1 MCDAAPKQAPPR
13 VPVLPSLTADELA
26 RVDAAL
32 HRIGV
37 EPMRT
42 VMPVVD
48 HYTVLGLAAD
58 FSAEDLKKA
67 YKKMSRITHPDKN
80 GGSNAR
86 FQMVAAA
93 HELLSDPEARQVAS
107 VRCTCLCVYAHIHIR
122 VDSQG
127 PRDSSGSF

>member
-93 HELLSDPEARQVAS
+93 HELLSDPEARQVNLASVAS
-107 VRCTCLCVYAHIHIR
+107 VRCTHTRMCIYTHIR
-122 VDSQG
+122 VESV
-127 PRDSSGSF
+127 

>member
-1 MCDAAPKQAPPR
+1 M
-13 VPVLPSLTADELA
+13 PVLPSLTADELA

-32 HRIGV
+32 HGIGV

-58 FSAEDLKKA
+58 FSAEDLKRA

-93 HELLSDPEARQVAS
+93 HELLSDPEARQVARMCIYTHTRMCIYTHTRRVS
-107 VRCTCLCVYAHIHIR
+107 VT
-122 VDSQG
+122 
-127 PRDSSGSF
+127 PRLAR